1 MGFPDGSAV
10 KNPPAVREMEETQ
23 VQSLGREDPLEKEPT
38 PVFLPGKSHGPW
50 SLVGYNLWGHK
61 ESDRTADEHEQ
72 EIDKMNY
79 FPNFQES
86 ETLPFIKARIKKNTP
101 FFPLTP
107 TSPGISTSPARHAK
121 GLRSPVGQF
130 STTVSQLAD
139 ALRPV
144 SLRAPQ
150 AIKKRHQTPL

>member
-1 MGFPDGSAV
+1 M
-10 KNPPAVREMEETQ
+10 
-23 VQSLGREDPLEKEPT
+23 
-38 PVFLPGKSHGPW
+38 
-50 SLVGYNLWGHK
+50 GYNLWGHK

-150 AIKKRHQTPL
+150 AIRKRHQTPL

>member
-1 MGFPDGSAV
+1 
-10 KNPPAVREMEETQ
+10 
-23 VQSLGREDPLEKEPT
+23 
-38 PVFLPGKSHGPW
+38 
-50 SLVGYNLWGHK
+50 
-61 ESDRTADEHEQ
+61 
-72 EIDKMNY
+72 MNY

-86 ETLPFIKARIKKNTP
+86 ETLSFIKAEIKKKKTL
-101 FFPLTP
+101 FFSLAP

-121 GLRSPVGQF
+121 GLRSPAGQF

-144 SLRAPQ
+144 SLHAPQ